1 MAQTQTPPA
10 APDKLAPG
18 DGFFL
23 LVVYLAT
30 FVAAFNENI
39 VNVALPE
46 LCQDLA
52 IGTDTGQWLITGY
65 MVVASIMTASTGF
78 LSRRFSTRGLFFT
91 AVAALVAGELLCL
104 VAPSYGMLLPC
115 RLIQAVGSGILFPLM
130 MNVVLACAP
139 KPRLGLFLAVGTACI
154 TLGPALGPVLSG
166 LADTLFGWR
175 AIFVLPG
182 VASLILGLLGLKA
195 VRTVNVPEKVSLD
208 VASLVLMAC
217 GLTVLVLGIGS
228 VTSNPALGLLG
239 LKAVRTVNVP
249 EKVSLDVASL
259 VLMACGLTVL
269 VLGIGS
275 VTSNPALGVALLVV
289 AVVLLALFARR
300 QFALETPLLN
310 LRPFLNGAFWPAVL
324 FTMVAMMMSFS
335 LSVLLPLYYE
345 GAFATT
351 SFVAGLLIL
360 PAVAVNAGT
369 SVWGGRIMDAS
380 GEWPL
385 LPAGFALVLGALVV
399 MVAMA
404 EGGAGL
410 VAVTLLT
417 VAVYAG
423 VGFVMSP
430 SQTAGLRR
438 LAPGEDQGGTA
449 IINTSVMIAASI
461 GSSLFVGVMTAA
473 TGSATSGGASEAAA
487 TATGFGA
494 AMTVAAAFALA
505 GLVGSSLFVGVMT
518 AATGSATSGGA
529 SEAAATATGFGA
541 AMTVAAAFALAGLVG
556 AFFYA
561 RAMSASRVTAAAKPS
576 DTKGPSGR

>member
-182 VASLILGLLGLKA
+182 VASLI
-195 VRTVNVPEKVSLD
+195 
-208 VASLVLMAC
+208 
-217 GLTVLVLGIGS
+217 
-228 VTSNPALGLLG
+228 LGLLG

-505 GLVGSSLFVGVMT
+505 GLVG
-518 AATGSATSGGA
+518 
-529 SEAAATATGFGA
+529 
-541 AMTVAAAFALAGLVG
+541 

>member
-1 MAQTQTPPA
+1 MARTQTAPA
-10 APDKLAPG
+10 VAEDRMAPG
-18 DGFFL
+18 NGFFL
-23 LVVYLAT
+23 IVVYLAT

-46 LCQDLA
+46 LCSDLA

-91 AVAALVAGELLCL
+91 AIVAMVAGELLCF
-104 VAPSYGMLLPC
+104 VAPGFGMLLPC
-115 RLIQAVGSGILFPLM
+115 RLVQAVGSGILFPLM

-139 KPRLGLFLAVGTACI
+139 KPRLGLFLAIGTACI

-182 VASLILGLLGLKA
+182 VASLVLGLLGLKA
-195 VRTVNVPEKVSLD
+195 VRTVNDPEPVKLD
-208 VASLVLMAC
+208 VLSLILMAC

-228 VTSNPALGLLG
+228 VTSSPVTGVVLL
-239 LKAVRTVNVP
+239 A
-249 EKVSLDVASL
+249 
-259 VLMACGLTVL
+259 M
-269 VLGIGS
+269 
-275 VTSNPALGVALLVV
+275 
-289 AVVLLALFARR
+289 AVVLLAVFVRR
-300 QFALETPLLN
+300 QGKLEAPLLN
-310 LRPFLNGAFWPAVL
+310 MRPFLNSAFWPAVL

-369 SVWGGRIMDAS
+369 SVLGGRIMDKS

-385 LPAGFALVLGALVV
+385 LPAGFALVVAGLAV

-410 VAVTLLT
+410 VAVTILT
-417 VAVYAG
+417 VVVYAG

-430 SQTAGLRR
+430 SQTAGLKR
-438 LAPGEDQGGTA
+438 LPADENQAGTA

-473 TGSATSGGASEAAA
+473 MGGSMASGASEAAA
-487 TATGFGA
+487 TAGGFGV
-494 AMTVAAAFALA
+494 AMVVAAVIALA
-505 GLVGSSLFVGVMT
+505 
-518 AATGSATSGGA
+518 
-529 SEAAATATGFGA
+529 
-541 AMTVAAAFALAGLVG
+541 ALIG

-561 RAMSASRVTAAAKPS
+561 RAMHATRPAATLEPAEAEESSR
-576 DTKGPSGR
+576 